1 MKSAMFRAVLL
12 WVSAALVAASAQTHD
27 SSDTSIALRLDGV
40 PAASG
45 RLVVFDGPDATQ
57 TYASAIDNQ
66 GFITGMYADTAN
78 AEHVYPRSSKG
89 LFETFSAPGSPDITP
104 DSINSAG
111 IVAGSYGDTREDGF
125 VRKPDGIFTTFTVP
139 GIFPSTSTNPIVI
152 NNSGAVA
159 GPYFDAN
166 GKEHGFVQLKD
177 GALFTIDYPD
187 SRGTDATGISNGGS
201 VTGIYLDA
209 SFNAH
214 GFVREPSG
222 AWVSFD
228 VPGGNFGF
236 FFPTLNI
243 NDSGLVAGSYVQG
256 SAQEG
261 FLSQEGASLI
271 SFAVTGG
278 VSTWASGLNSNGYVT
293 GGYQDSNF
301 VAHGYIRSPSGTI
314 FTFSAPDAA
323 QGTYPVSINDK
334 GDVAGYYLDANYVAH
349 GFVVELKP

>member
-66 GFITGMYADTAN
+66 GFITGIYADTAN
-78 AEHVYPRSSKG
+78 AEHVYLRSSKG

-177 GALFTIDYPD
+177 GALLPSIIRIRAALMQQA
-187 SRGTDATGISNGGS
+187 SATVDRLPESIWTLRSMRMGLCVNRVAPGS
-201 VTGIYLDA
+201 VLTCPVATSDFF
-209 SFNAH
+209 SQ
-214 GFVREPSG
+214 PST
-222 AWVSFD
+222 S
-228 VPGGNFGF
+228 
-236 FFPTLNI
+236 TT
-243 NDSGLVAGSYVQG
+243 
-256 SAQEG
+256 
-261 FLSQEGASLI
+261 
-271 SFAVTGG
+271 AV
-278 VSTWASGLNSNGYVT
+278 L
-293 GGYQDSNF
+293 
-301 VAHGYIRSPSGTI
+301 
-314 FTFSAPDAA
+314 
-323 QGTYPVSINDK
+323 
-334 GDVAGYYLDANYVAH
+334 
-349 GFVVELKP
+349 